1 MGCAGQGLGKGCVTM
16 LPAVLLICMANSVKY
31 ILTEAIILD
40 TVLYM
45 AVQALNLLLTSGI
58 LLFSLAV
65 GYR

>member
-1 MGCAGQGLGKGCVTM
+1 MTM

-58 LLFSLAV
+58 LLFSLAA